1 VAILD
6 VLVKVPYV
14 GIVDGRD
21 CGGALCEPY

>member
-6 VLVKVPYV
+6 VSVKVPNA